1 MAEEKPGSGSLDQ
14 YSSDHGQ
21 ELKAWIFDIQRYSI
35 NDGPGIRTT
44 VFFKGCP
51 LRCLWCD
58 NPESQSRLPQLFYF
72 KSLCAR
78 CHRCISVCPNEAI
91 SVGPDD
97 EVITDR
103 SKCKACGACTVVC
116 PKEARVITG
125 KLMTLD
131 EVLNIIKQDT
141 PFYRNS
147 GGGMTASGGEAAAQP
162 EFLIELLKRCRE
174 NGIHTTLDTTGYVP
188 PETMERILEH
198 TDLVLMD
205 IKHLDPVRHEEITG
219 VSNDIILQNA
229 RKIAEIGKPMWI
241 RFPLIP
247 GCTDSDGNVDATA
260 DFVLS
265 LKLNR
270 IDILPYHRMGMGKY
284 ERLGMEYPLAEVPPY
299 PEEQQE
305 KVRTRLESKGLEVRV
320 A

>member
-1 MAEEKPGSGSLDQ
+1 MADEKSGSDSINQNL
-14 YSSDHGQ
+14 SEVSQ

-72 KSLCAR
+72 ESSCAR
-78 CHRCISVCPNEAI
+78 CQRCISVCPNEAI
-91 SVGPDD
+91 SAGPDD
-97 EVITDR
+97 SIITDR

-116 PKEARVITG
+116 PKDARVITG
-125 KLMTLD
+125 KLMTVNAVLD
-131 EVLNIIKQDT
+131 IIRQDT

-162 EFLIELLKRCRE
+162 DFRIELFKKCRE
-174 NGIHTTLDTTGYVP
+174 NGIHTTLDTTGYVKR
-188 PETMERILEH
+188 ETMQQILEY
-198 TDLVLMD
+198 TDLVMLD
-205 IKHLDPVRHEEITG
+205 IKHIDPAKHKEMTG
-219 VSNDIILQNA
+219 VSNELILENA
-229 RKIAEIGKPMWI
+229 RQIAETGKPMWI

-247 GCTDSDGNVDATA
+247 GCTDSNGNIDATA
-260 DFVLS
+260 DFTLS
-265 LKLNR
+265 LGLKR
-270 IDILPYHRMGMGKY
+270 IDILPYHRMGVGKY
-284 ERLGMEYPLAEVPPY
+284 ERLGMEYLLSEIKPY
-299 PEEQQE
+299 SEEQLA
-305 KVRTRLESKGLEVRV
+305 KMRSRLENKGLEVRL